1 MLVNVANSDY
11 EVDVINNIVVIYDL
25 DLGNASVTNDIV
37 NVLDDIHHNFTNIIG
52 KKIIYQDSDGVF
64 DGVLI
69 NAQAKFVAFYP
80 IRETE
85 LEKALDKLMLE
96 YRRYA

>member
-1 MLVNVANSDY
+1 MLVNSANSDY
-11 EVDVINNIVVIYDL
+11 EVDMVNNTVIVYDL
-25 DLGNASVTNDIV
+25 DLGNASVTHDIV
-37 NVLDDIHHNFTNIIG
+37 NVLDDVHHNFTNLIG

-80 IRETE
+80 IHETE
-85 LEKALDKLMLE
+85 LDKVNLE